1 MCNDERSRVRV
12 RAWPPISTGFALIN
26 LFLFFHP
33 QLPPVTRTYVTLCI
47 LTTAAC
53 ALEVG
58 KERKTMNN
66 NRDVFFHSTNPI
78 PFFSLP
84 QLIAPFN
91 IYYNARLIFQKG
103 EVWRLVTAFLY
114 FGSLS

>member
-1 MCNDERSRVRV
+1 MRACAVRV
-12 RAWPPISTGFALIN
+12 TFDPPFFILCSA
-26 LFLFFHP
+26 LFL

-53 ALEVG
+53 ALEVSR
-58 KERKTMNN
+58 ERRDRGERAAKWFFETRALNKT
-66 NRDVFFHSTNPI
+66 PPP
-78 PFFSLP
+78 PFPSFS

-103 EVWRLVTAFLY
+103 EVWRLLTCFLY